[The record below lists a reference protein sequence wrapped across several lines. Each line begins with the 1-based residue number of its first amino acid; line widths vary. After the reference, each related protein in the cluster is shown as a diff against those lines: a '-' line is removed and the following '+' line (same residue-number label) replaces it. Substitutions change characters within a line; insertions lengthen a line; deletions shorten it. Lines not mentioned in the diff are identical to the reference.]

1 MFKVTVSKA
10 DNTETWD
17 LEGKLSGEW
26 VMELERY
33 WRERQTPPNV
43 PLEVRLKAI
52 SYIDAAGKHL
62 LAQMH
67 EAGVG
72 IVGCGCMTR
81 AVVEEISRTLNS
93 N

>member
-1 MFKVTVSKA
+1 MFKVTVRQV

-26 VMELERY
+26 VTELERC
-33 WRERQTPPNV
+33 WKQRRAPLDM
-43 PLEVRLKAI
+43 PLEIRLKAI

-81 AVVEEISRTLNS
+81 AVVAEISRALNS